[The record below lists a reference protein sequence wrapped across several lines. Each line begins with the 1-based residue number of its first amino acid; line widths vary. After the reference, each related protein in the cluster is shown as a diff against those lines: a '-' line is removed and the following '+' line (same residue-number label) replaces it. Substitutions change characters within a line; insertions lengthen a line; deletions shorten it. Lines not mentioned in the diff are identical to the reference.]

1 MRKLQHG
8 VGAVVCGVALFAAG
22 VALADDPGHHNGNSS
37 TSTSTSSSSSTTTTS
52 TSTAASTVPSQAK
65 AYGYY
70 CQNQSKTHVNGQ
82 KGTPFSQCVTAMAH
96 LASGQTNSPRAA
108 CGTMTHKPD
117 GKGGSPFSRCVSSG
131 AKLLKN
137 KH

>member
-37 TSTSTSSSSSTTTTS
+37 TSTSTSSSTTTS

-70 CQNQSKTHVNGQ
+70 CQNQSKTHVDGQ

-96 LASGQTNSPRAA
+96 LARGQTNSPKAA
-108 CGTMTHKPD
+108 CASMSHKPD
-117 GKGGSPFSRCVSSG
+117 GQGGNPFSRCVSAG

-137 KH
+137 NH